1 MAIPGRVADPTFYV
15 DYGAANNTASAGT
28 DLGTILTD
36 ENIGYVISFLSARL
50 SHAYENI
57 GYLLRLSVPDV
68 SRIKNSYRGESEN
81 AFRQVLIKWIDAA
94 GYGKHN
100 LNTLMEKLKQVD
112 CIHTAVNESIENLKK
127 NNIFPAK
134 VLRSEVTRE
143 QETDAQLTLS
153 VLDTLFT
160 QPECYC
166 NTMKLG
172 TLASGLGITDSE
184 QEELKYNYG
193 NDAREFQYQIFRRWR
208 LKEGGNANIKQIE
221 TVLLQNQQVSQ
232 WGKIKQKYDELLLVA
247 KFPQI
252 DSSQKKI
259 LTNLFQQVSQ
269 LTQSLENKE
278 QEKST
283 LQQQLK
289 NMAETL
295 QNAEARHQI
304 NSSSLQQQNMLLQQ
318 RNVSLQQ
325 QYRSLQQQNTLLEKE
340 KLEMANAPER
350 ISKPAPSGLPV
361 AAAKNDAVSENDDFM
376 KTFQTA
382 TLGNCKA
389 EMHSINQIC
398 TKKCKFEYVYWKV
411 VAKKL
416 GVPPNEINAIE
427 VDSRGGVKDCW
438 SKANQWV
445 FSHKVVTQ
453 RSYSKAVYDAFI
465 ELQQPQNAVNFGL
478 AFLLYVD
485 D

>member
-1 MAIPGRVADPTFYV
+1 MAIPSAAATQTPVYH
-15 DYGAANNTASAGT
+15 GAANNTASAGT
-28 DLGTILTD
+28 DLDTILTH
-36 ENIGYVISFLSARL
+36 ENIGYVINFLSARL
-50 SHAYENI
+50 SHKYTEI
-57 GYLLRLSVPDV
+57 GYLLRLSIADV
-68 SRIKNSYRGESEN
+68 KRCDRGDSEN
-81 AFRQVLIKWIDAA
+81 SFRQVLIKWIDAA
-94 GYGKHN
+94 GYGRYS
-100 LNTLMEKLKQVD
+100 LNNLMEELQKVD
-112 CIHTAVNESIENLKK
+112 SIHTAVSESIEKLKK

-134 VLRSEVTRE
+134 DLRSEVTHE

-160 QPECYC
+160 EPVCHC
-166 NTMKLG
+166 ITMELG
-172 TLASGLGITDSE
+172 TLAFGLGITDSE
-184 QEELKYNYG
+184 LGELKHDCG
-193 NDAREFQYQIFRRWR
+193 NDARELLYQIFRRWR
-208 LKEGGNANIKQIE
+208 LKEGDNANIKQIE
-221 TVLLQNQQVSQ
+221 TALLQNQQVSQ

-247 KFPQI
+247 QFPQI

-259 LTNLFQQVSQ
+259 LTDLFQQVSQ
-269 LTQSLENKE
+269 LTQSLENKK
-278 QEKST
+278 QENST

-289 NMAETL
+289 DMAETL
-295 QNAEARHQI
+295 QSAHAAHQI
-304 NSSSLQQQNMLLQQ
+304 KYSSLQQQNLSLQQ

-416 GVPPNEINAIE
+416 GVPSNEIDAIE
-427 VDSRGGVKDCW
+427 VDSRGGVKECW
-438 SKANQWV
+438 HNANQWV
-445 FSHKVVTQ
+445 FQHKAITQ

-465 ELQQPQNAVNFGL
+465 ELKQPQNAVNFGL